1 MDHVCGACAYAGAA
15 QSHDQACNMPDNLH
29 RKLKLQAALAGMSLS
44 DYLVSE
50 MYRVDRS
57 TIEELRTRL
66 QGRPAVMLSVAPA
79 QAVRAE
85 RNR

>member
-1 MDHVCGACAYAGAA
+1 MDHVCGMRLCLPHQTMIQVHA
-15 QSHDQACNMPDNLH
+15 MPDNLH

-50 MYRVDRS
+50 MHRRGRP
-57 TIEELRTRL
+57 TIEELRARL
-66 QGRPAVMLSVAPA
+66 QGRRAVMLSVAPA

-85 RNR
+85 RNQ